1 MKEDNKTNKKKKTKS
16 SVDIFDKYQITI
28 DDVLKQRLKE
38 DRLKLREKKK
48 KLKEEKATQKV
59 EKEHDRL
66 IELSKYE
73 REFNEKGFDL
83 IGGIDEAGRGP
94 LFGPVVA
101 ACVVLPKDC
110 LIEGVND
117 SKKLSEK
124 KREALFDEIKE
135 KAVAWGVGI
144 VDNNVIDEIN
154 ILQATR
160 KAMHEA
166 VLNLKVKPN
175 FIFVDAEEH
184 VNTCG
189 IPYLPIIKGDALS
202 ISISCASIIAKVT
215 RDRMVDE
222 YAKQYP
228 EYGLE
233 KHKGYGTKVHIEAI
247 KKYGLTPLHRKT
259 FCQKFV

>member
-1 MKEDNKTNKKKKTKS
+1 MKQEEK
-16 SVDIFDKYQITI
+16 
-28 DDVLKQRLKE
+28 LEKQRLK
-38 DRLKLREKKK
+38 
-48 KLKEEKATQKV
+48 A
-59 EKEHDRL
+59 EKEHERL

-73 REFNEKGFDL
+73 REYNEKGFEL

-101 ACVVLPKDC
+101 ACVVLPKGC

-124 KREALFDEIKE
+124 KREELFDEIKE

-144 VDNNVIDEIN
+144 VDNNTIDEIN
-154 ILQATR
+154 ILEATR

-166 VLNLKVKPN
+166 VMNLQVKPN
-175 FIFVDAEEH
+175 YIFVDAEKH
-184 VNTCG
+184 VDTNG

-202 ISISCASIIAKVT
+202 INISCASIIAKVT

-222 YAKQYP
+222 WAKEYP

-233 KHKGYGTKVHIEAI
+233 KHKGYGTKQHTDAI
-247 KKYGLTPLHRKT
+247 KQYGLTPLHRKT
-259 FCQKFV
+259 FCQKFID

>member
-1 MKEDNKTNKKKKTKS
+1 MNQEEKLE
-16 SVDIFDKYQITI
+16 
-28 DDVLKQRLKE
+28 KQRI
-38 DRLKLREKKK
+38 
-48 KLKEEKATQKV
+48 KA
-59 EKEHDRL
+59 EKEHERL
-66 IELSKYE
+66 VELSRFE
-73 REFNEKGFDL
+73 REYNEKGFEL

-101 ACVVLPKDC
+101 ACVVLPKGC

-144 VDNNVIDEIN
+144 VDNNTIDEIN
-154 ILQATR
+154 ILEATR

-166 VLNLKVKPN
+166 VSNLQVKPDYI
-175 FIFVDAEEH
+175 FIDAEKH
-184 VNTCG
+184 VDTNG

-202 ISISCASIIAKVT
+202 INISCASIIAKVT

-233 KHKGYGTKVHIEAI
+233 KHKGYGTKQHTDAI
-247 KKYGLTPLHRKT
+247 KQYGLTPLHRKT
-259 FCQKFV
+259 FCQKFI

>member
-1 MKEDNKTNKKKKTKS
+1 MTAEEKLE
-16 SVDIFDKYQITI
+16 
-28 DDVLKQRLKE
+28 KQRI
-38 DRLKLREKKK
+38 
-48 KLKEEKATQKV
+48 KA
-59 EKEHDRL
+59 EKEHERL
-66 IELSKYE
+66 IELSKFE
-73 REFNEKGFDL
+73 REYNEKGFEL

-101 ACVVLPKDC
+101 ACVVLPKGC

-144 VDNNVIDEIN
+144 VDNNIIDEIN
-154 ILQATR
+154 ILEATR

-166 VLNLKVKPN
+166 VVNLQVKPDYI
-175 FIFVDAEEH
+175 FIDAEKH
-184 VNTCG
+184 VDTCN

-202 ISISCASIIAKVT
+202 INISCASIIAKVT
-215 RDRMVDE
+215 RDRMIDGL
-222 YAKQYP
+222 AKEFP

-233 KHKGYGTKVHIEAI
+233 KHKGYGTKQHTDAI
-247 KKYGLTPLHRKT
+247 KQYGLTPFHRKT
-259 FCQKFV
+259 FCQKFI

>member
-1 MKEDNKTNKKKKTKS
+1 MKEETKTTKKKNNKS
-16 SVDIFDKYQITI
+16 SKNPFEKYQITI
-28 DDVLKQRLKE
+28 DDILKEKLKE
-38 DRLKLREKKK
+38 DRLRLREKKK
-48 KLKEEKATQKV
+48 QLKEEKATQKV
-59 EKEHDRL
+59 EKEHNRL

-73 REFNEKGFDL
+73 REFNEKGYEL

-101 ACVVLPKDC
+101 ACVVLPKGC

-124 KREALFDEIKE
+124 KREELFDEIKS
-135 KAVAWGVGI
+135 KAIAWGVGI
-144 VDNNVIDEIN
+144 VDNNEIDEIN

-166 VLNLKVKPN
+166 VLSLKVKPN
-175 FIFVDAEEH
+175 MIFVDAEEH

-202 ISISCASIIAKVT
+202 ISIACASIIAKVT
-215 RDRMVDE
+215 RDRMVNE

-233 KHKGYGTKVHIEAI
+233 NHKGYGTKAHIDAI

-259 FCQKFV
+259 FCQKFI

>member
-1 MKEDNKTNKKKKTKS
+1 MKQEEK
-16 SVDIFDKYQITI
+16 
-28 DDVLKQRLKE
+28 LEKQ
-38 DRLKLREKKK
+38 
-48 KLKEEKATQKV
+48 KLKA
-59 EKEHDRL
+59 EKEHERL
-66 IELSKYE
+66 IELSKFE
-73 REFNEKGFDL
+73 REYNEKGFEL

-101 ACVVLPKDC
+101 ACVVLPKGC

-144 VDNNVIDEIN
+144 VDNNTIDEIN
-154 ILQATR
+154 ILEATR

-166 VLNLKVKPN
+166 VSNLQVKPDYI
-175 FIFVDAEEH
+175 FIDAEKH
-184 VNTCG
+184 VDTNG

-202 ISISCASIIAKVT
+202 INISCASIIAKVT

-222 YAKQYP
+222 YAKMYP

-233 KHKGYGTKVHIEAI
+233 KHKGYGTKQHTDAI
-247 KKYGLTPLHRKT
+247 KQYGLTPLHRKT
-259 FCQKFV
+259 FCQKFI

>member
-1 MKEDNKTNKKKKTKS
+1 MKEEEKL
-16 SVDIFDKYQITI
+16 
-28 DDVLKQRLKE
+28 LKQKQ
-38 DRLKLREKKK
+38 KEKK
-48 KLKEEKATQKV
+48 
-59 EKEHDRL
+59 EHARL

-73 REFNEKGFDL
+73 REYNEKGFEL

-101 ACVVLPKDC
+101 ACVVLPKGC

-144 VDNNVIDEIN
+144 CDNNVIDEIN
-154 ILQATR
+154 ILEATR

-166 VLNLKVKPN
+166 VCNLQVKPDYI
-175 FIFVDAEEH
+175 FIDAEKH
-184 VNTCG
+184 VDTCN

-202 ISISCASIIAKVT
+202 INIACASIIAKVT
-215 RDRMVDE
+215 RDRMIDE
-222 YAKQYP
+222 LAKKYP

-233 KHKGYGTKVHIEAI
+233 KHKGYGTKAHIDAI
-247 KKYGLTPLHRKT
+247 KEHGITPLHRKS
-259 FCQKFV
+259 FCQKFI

>member
-1 MKEDNKTNKKKKTKS
+1 MSNEEKLE
-16 SVDIFDKYQITI
+16 
-28 DDVLKQRLKE
+28 KQRLK
-38 DRLKLREKKK
+38 
-48 KLKEEKATQKV
+48 A
-59 EKEHDRL
+59 EKEHARL
-66 IELSKYE
+66 LELSKYE
-73 REFNEKGFDL
+73 REYNEKGYEL

-101 ACVVLPKDC
+101 ACVVLPKGC

-124 KREALFDEIKE
+124 KREELFDVIKE

-154 ILQATR
+154 ILEATR

-166 VLNLKVKPN
+166 VVSLKVKPDYI
-175 FIFVDAEEH
+175 FIDAEKH
-184 VNTCG
+184 VDTCG

-202 ISISCASIIAKVT
+202 INISCASIIAKVT
-215 RDRMVDE
+215 RDRMIDE
-222 YAKQYP
+222 LAKEYP

-233 KHKGYGTKVHIEAI
+233 KHKGYGTKEHTDAI
-247 KKYGLTPLHRKT
+247 KKSGLTPLHRRS
-259 FCQKFV
+259 FCKNILILNK

>member
-1 MKEDNKTNKKKKTKS
+1 MNNEEKLSKQKE
-16 SVDIFDKYQITI
+16 
-28 DDVLKQRLKE
+28 
-38 DRLKLREKKK
+38 
-48 KLKEEKATQKV
+48 KEEK
-59 EKEHDRL
+59 EHLRL
-66 IELSKYE
+66 IELSKFE
-73 REFNEKGFDL
+73 REYNEKGFEL

-101 ACVVLPKDC
+101 ACVVLPKGC

-144 VDNNVIDEIN
+144 CDNNVIDEIN
-154 ILQATR
+154 ILEATR

-166 VLNLKVKPN
+166 VCNLKIKPDYI
-175 FIFVDAEEH
+175 FIDAEKH
-184 VNTCG
+184 VDTCG
-189 IPYLPIIKGDALS
+189 IPYLPIVKGDALS
-202 ISISCASIIAKVT
+202 INISCASIIAKVT

-222 YAKQYP
+222 WAKEYP

-233 KHKGYGTKVHIEAI
+233 KHKGYGTKAHIEAI

>member
-1 MKEDNKTNKKKKTKS
+1 MTAEER
-16 SVDIFDKYQITI
+16 
-28 DDVLKQRLKE
+28 LEKQKQ
-38 DRLKLREKKK
+38 
-48 KLKEEKATQKV
+48 KEEK
-59 EKEHDRL
+59 EHERL
-66 IELSKYE
+66 IELSKFE
-73 REFNEKGFDL
+73 REYNEKGYEL

-101 ACVVLPKDC
+101 ACVVLPKGC

-154 ILQATR
+154 ILEATR

-166 VLNLKVKPN
+166 VMNLQVKPDYI
-175 FIFVDAEEH
+175 FIDAEKH
-184 VNTCG
+184 VDTNG

-202 ISISCASIIAKVT
+202 INISCASIIAKVT

-222 YAKQYP
+222 WAKEYP

-233 KHKGYGTKVHIEAI
+233 KHKGYGTKQHTDAI
-247 KKYGLTPLHRKT
+247 KQYGLTPLHRKT
-259 FCQKFV
+259 FCQKFI